1 MRRLS
6 FCTLFS
12 PFVVI
17 ALASTLVLAK
27 TETAATLPVKD
38 AKQGIMRIGLT
49 ASLFRDMPDALLQ
62 IVMKPFSAVME
73 QQTGM
78 SGSLVSVKDARL
90 LAQQMESNNLQLGV
104 FHSHEFAALQVKH
117 PGLTPLVFAVNSKQ
131 PLESM
136 LVVRRDKKLNAPAD
150 IAGKTIVM
158 PSTVREFSLVFAN
171 RRCSV
176 LGRPLR
182 NYCKLV
188 GVNDSEDA
196 LDQVVDGQA
205 DGAIVERHQ
214 LDNYKDDKPGRAN
227 NLVVAL
233 NSESFPPAIIA
244 FIPANL
250 KKDSVERFRTGM
262 ISAKKNPRAADLLK
276 LIRLTSFESIPDS
289 FDKTLTQ
296 LAKDYPFEAADK
308 K

>member
-27 TETAATLPVKD
+27 TEPAATLPVKD
-38 AKQGIMRIGLT
+38 AKQGVMRIGLT

-150 IAGKTIVM
+150 IAGKTIVI
-158 PSTVREFSLVFAN
+158 
-171 RRCSV
+171 
-176 LGRPLR
+176 GRPLR
-182 NYCKLV
+182 TYGKLV

-227 NLVVAL
+227 NLVVSL

-244 FIPANL
+244 YIPANL
-250 KKDSVERFRTGM
+250 KKDSVDRFRTGM
-262 ISAKKNPRAADLLK
+262 ISAKKNPRAADLLR

-296 LAKDYPFEAADK
+296 LAKDYPLEAADK